1 MTSNTPIIHASS
13 PSLAASGRPE
23 HAASAGFTLIEIIM
37 CLVLL
42 AILASAAFS
51 SLSMPDGAKAEAEA
65 TLRSMLARIAH
76 ARSLSIMQPGEKIDI
91 DLTEFKKE
99 NSPGFTISGE
109 PTTITFLNG
118 KLDSSNTATITVN
131 GTNREITID
140 TSGYAKITE

>member
-1 MTSNTPIIHASS
+1 MMSNTPMIHASS

-99 NSPGFTISGE
+99 NSPGFTISAE
-109 PTTITFLNG
+109 LPTFSNG
-118 KLDSSNTATITVN
+118 AASNTATITVN
-131 GTNREITID
+131 GTNRKITID